1 MAKKC
6 QLTGKCGKS
15 GHRVSH
21 SQIKTK
27 RRFKANLQKKRMLN
41 PATGLT
47 MTLIL
52 STKAIKTLKKWRE
65 EGKMFDLR
73 KLIQK

>member
-6 QLTGKCGKS
+6 QLTGKCGGS
-15 GHRVSH
+15 GHKVSH

-27 RRFKANLQKKRMLN
+27 RRFKANLHRKTMLN
-41 PATGLT
+41 PATGEKMSLV
-47 MTLIL
+47 L
-52 STKAIKTLKKWRE
+52 STKAIKTLKKWRAA
-65 EGKMFDLR
+65 GKMFDLR